1 MEERTLY
8 RPILKEAWQITK
20 NFKSLWFLGLF
31 AAVLGGSGEFELLAR
46 IIFKPGSNQG
56 LILGAFES
64 FKTGIQNTLPTGAD
78 LWSNLLTLLINAPLN
93 LISLILVLVAIVLI
107 ALFIG
112 YFYALRICFFKLP
125 DKKRPHAKCRAV
137 FGTNIKSL
145 AIRPIYLFRFY
156 LSTHYFMI
164 SLVSFAHF

>member
-93 LISLILVLVAIVLI
+93 LISLILVLAIASFLFNLIRKNWLWLILVAVHFPGI
-107 ALFIG
+107 
-112 YFYALRICFFKLP
+112 LP
-125 DKKRPHAKCRAV
+125 LLK
-137 FGTNIKSL
+137 NI
-145 AIRPIYLFRFY
+145 F
-156 LSTHYFMI
+156 
-164 SLVSFAHF
+164 